1 MLLLI
6 IKSKSML
13 KSHSKILITDNES
26 EVNSLLDKGW
36 KIKQMMSVNL
46 KDTPK
51 ICFKLKISAKKR
63 IDSRRVSIEKFLI
76 DYLKTEVKVIFEKI
90 PHSRFVIDIPSA
102 KASASLYD
110 PITFNAITKFNVNGE
125 SFVKNE
131 LEEKICDLFGMNKN
145 QINILGPITPHP
157 SSSNNNEVYYHQP
170 PLWATCGGN
179 LMR

>member
-1 MLLLI
+1 
-6 IKSKSML
+6 ML

-36 KIKQMMSVNL
+36 KIKQMISVNL

-63 IDSRRVSIEKFLI
+63 IDSRRVAIEKFLI
-76 DYLKTEVKVIFEKI
+76 DYLKTEANVVFEKI
-90 PHSRFVIDIPSA
+90 PHSRFVIDIPFA
-102 KASASLYD
+102 KASPPVYD
-110 PITFNAITKFNVNGE
+110 PYTFDLINKFNVNDE

-145 QINILGPITPHP
+145 QINILGPITPYP
-157 SSSNNNEVYYHQP
+157 FSSNNNEVYYHQP

>member
-36 KIKQMMSVNL
+36 KIKQMISVNL

-63 IDSRRVSIEKFLI
+63 IESRRVAIEKFLI

-90 PHSRFVIDIPSA
+90 PHSRFVIDIPFA
-102 KASASLYD
+102 KASPSVYD
-110 PITFNAITKFNVNGE
+110 PITFDRITKFNVDGE

-145 QINILGPITPHP
+145 QINILEPITPYPP
-157 SSSNNNEVYYHQP
+157 STSNNDYHQP
-170 PLWATCGGN
+170 PLWATCGN
-179 LMR
+179 LIR